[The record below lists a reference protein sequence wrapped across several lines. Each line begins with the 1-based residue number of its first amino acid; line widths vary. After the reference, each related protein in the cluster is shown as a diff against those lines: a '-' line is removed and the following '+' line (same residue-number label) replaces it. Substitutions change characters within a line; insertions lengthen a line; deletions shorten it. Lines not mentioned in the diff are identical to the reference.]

1 MKLKDVELKEGEVLE
16 IGYFNN
22 KGRESLEGRRYQVV
36 SGRGFELIKDG
47 APEVEVYKTNNG
59 YASKFIMKK
68 KGLI

>member
-22 KGRESLEGRRYQVV
+22 KGFEYLECGRYQVV

-47 APEVEVYKTNNG
+47 SPETDVYKTDKG

>member
-1 MKLKDVELKEGEVLE
+1 MKLKDVNLKENEVLE

-22 KGRESLEGRRYQVV
+22 KGREYLEGRRYQVV
-36 SGRGFELIKDG
+36 SGIGFELIKDG
-47 APEVEVYKTNNG
+47 APETEVYKTEKG